1 MKTVLKTTNKDLQ
14 FEVFNEFT
22 SISVGANQSISEQ
35 EKTFRP
41 MELLLASLSSCSAI
55 DILGILKKQRQ
66 TVTDFSI
73 TTTGVRADATPSI
86 FTSISVDILVSGN
99 IGESKLSKAI
109 DLTKEKYC
117 SVYHILSQ
125 SAEITYHYKIQS

>member
-22 SISVGANQSISEQ
+22 SIAVGANQSIPES

-66 TVTDFSI
+66 IVTDFSI
-73 TTTGVRADATPSI
+73 TTNGDRADATPSI
-86 FTSISVDILVSGN
+86 FTNITVAISIS
-99 IGESKLSKAI
+99 GEIDEKKLAKAI
-109 DLTKEKYC
+109 ELTKEKYC

-125 SAEITYHYKIQS
+125 SANIIYQYKINS

>member
-1 MKTVLKTTNKDLQ
+1 MKTVLKTTDADLQ

-22 SISVGANQSISEQ
+22 SIKVGANQNISDS

-66 TVTDFSI
+66 TVTDFTI
-73 TTTGVRADATPSI
+73 TTNGEREDATPSI
-86 FTSISVDILVSGN
+86 YKTIEVHIVISGEVD
-99 IGESKLSKAI
+99 ESKLAKAI
-109 DLTKEKYC
+109 ELTKEKYC
-117 SVYHILSQ
+117 SVFHILSQ
-125 SAEITYHYKIQS
+125 SAEISYHYKIN